1 MERARFYVALF
12 KVWYGKSE
20 VLRSFFLKVWY
31 GKSEV
36 LRSFV

>member
-1 MERARFYVALF
+1 MERVRFYAERFGMERANFYVAL
-12 KVWYGKSE
+12 S
-20 VLRSFFLKVWY
+20 KVWY